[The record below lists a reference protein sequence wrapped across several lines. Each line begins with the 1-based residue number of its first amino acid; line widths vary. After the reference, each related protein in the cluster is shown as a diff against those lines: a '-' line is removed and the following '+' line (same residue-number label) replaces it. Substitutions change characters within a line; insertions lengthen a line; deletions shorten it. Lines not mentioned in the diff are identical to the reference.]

1 MNLDGTLVAPRF
13 GVPDFVLDGERASFR
28 HPTTKLAYAVNDT
41 GRAIWN
47 AMHAEATVADISRQ
61 LEREFDVDAAEAQ
74 HAVAA
79 FVEQMSELGLVSLT
93 RPEDRTAT
101 LRARYLELLRRALAN
116 FIYPEHELRIEKLE
130 SGAAPADVQ
139 ARDRELRDIRYRD
152 ADDFAQ
158 LMTAKQDGSVWHG
171 RPWRFSH
178 TMVGMR
184 RLEHLQWC
192 AERVFEDGIPGDF
205 LEAGVC
211 QGGASIFM
219 RALQV
224 AFDQPQRRMWVADSF
239 QGLPEPANEIDAGYD
254 FSEAKQP
261 WLAASQTA
269 VEDNFRTYDL
279 LSDEVVFLPGWF
291 SDTLASA
298 PVEELAILRLDADL
312 YESTRDIL
320 AALYDKVAPGGF
332 IVVDDYNAFVPCRRA
347 IEEFRAAR
355 GITEPIRLIDRM
367 AVYWRRSV

>member
-1 MNLDGTLVAPRF
+1 MDLDGTLVTPRF
-13 GVPDFVLDGERASFR
+13 GVPDFLTDGESVSFL
-28 HPTTKLAYAVNDT
+28 HPTTGLAYGVNDT
-41 GRAIWN
+41 ARAIWN
-47 AMHAEATVADISRQ
+47 ALRSERSLEGISREI
-61 LEREFDVDAAEAQ
+61 EREFDVSSDQSREA
-74 HAVAA
+74 VGT
-79 FVEQMSELGLVSLT
+79 FLTQMSELGLVELT
-93 RPEDRTAT
+93 KPGDPVSA
-101 LRARYLELLRRALAN
+101 LRSRYLELLRRALAN
-116 FIYPEHELRIEKLE
+116 FIYPEHELRLEKLE
-130 SGAAPADVQ
+130 SRTVPTDPTT
-139 ARDRELRDIRYRD
+139 RDRELRDIRYRD

-158 LMTAKQDGSVWHG
+158 LMAAKRDGSVWRG

-192 AERVFEDGIPGDF
+192 AERVFEDRVPGDF

-224 AFDQPQRRMWVADSF
+224 AYDEPQRRMWVADSF
-239 QGLPEPANEIDAGYD
+239 QGLPEPVSEIDHGYD

-261 WLAASQTA
+261 WLAMTQAA

-291 SDTLASA
+291 SETLSAA
-298 PVEELAILRLDADL
+298 PVSQLAILRLDADL
-312 YESTRDIL
+312 YDSTRDAL
-320 AALYDKVAPGGF
+320 VALYDKVAPGGF

-347 IEEFRAAR
+347 VDEFRTAH
-355 GITEPIRLIDRM
+355 GIVEPIRRIDRM
-367 AVYWRRSV
+367 AVYWRRSL